1 MSTNQFVVR
10 NTSCDSLL
18 FFLRLVCC
26 TDYAVS
32 IILEKSN
39 GDILL
44 VCLPF
49 YHRHCFISPLLPL
62 PATSGNQT
70 CFNLISVLMEADWR
84 GLTMSS
90 IKQSFPNHWTW
101 QTSLNSWWLLVA
113 KTTFGDHCCRKCGSR
128 DLQIAKWL
136 RTICTQFHSIVWS
149 ISLDRIHLN
158 LSQRSF
164 TIHPRAGRDW
174 LNNPCIKS
182 TSSNM
187 LRSIL
192 SFLGMSA

>member
-136 RTICTQFHSIVWS
+136 RTICSFGCTRSSIQSYGQYHWTEFIWTFPKGHSPSTRGQAGIGL
-149 ISLDRIHLN
+149 IIH
-158 LSQRSF
+158 
-164 TIHPRAGRDW
+164 A
-174 LNNPCIKS
+174 
-182 TSSNM
+182 
-187 LRSIL
+187 
-192 SFLGMSA
+192 